1 MFQCCTYYKY
11 CACRTT
17 WHNIAVLSSRHCTE
31 WSTYLQDSTPA
42 MTTYSHCRDPSVIIV
57 SDMHGATLYSSSSL
71 AAICTRRTE
80 LRRLRDWQTDRR
92 NAKQSSPL
100 EWSPV
105 NLLIILYSVDRINWL
120 WGGQIH
126 NSVKLKCFVSRL
138 NFILIYL
145 PASKTINPCTVSEC
159 YGTLNPILPPLSW
172 SVIHR
177 ESDGYNMRKSLSLL
191 TYRHLTHLPAID
203 TVPHR

>member
-1 MFQCCTYYKY
+1 MI
-11 CACRTT
+11 
-17 WHNIAVLSSRHCTE
+17 NIFTGLHSGNDDLFTLQRSVCHHCIRYARCHPVLFLFFCGH
-31 WSTYLQDSTPA
+31 
-42 MTTYSHCRDPSVIIV
+42 
-57 SDMHGATLYSSSSL
+57 MHGTQTTANL
-71 AAICTRRTE
+71 
-80 LRRLRDWQTDRR
+80 TDR
-92 NAKQSSPL
+92 SPL

-105 NLLIILYSVDRINWL
+105 NLLIILYSVERINWL

-126 NSVKLKCFVSRL
+126 NSVKLKCFVSRS